1 MSSDSPDKATTAT
14 PETKQPGPFMERM
27 LSGIGHVPEIRP
39 PHPQP
44 PVEEPYRPL
53 RQLKAKPGVA
63 YRLQNPTRE
72 LRVQASSPATDVMT
86 DLSRIA
92 AVTTTSGA
100 SLGEAHQTMI
110 TQGVRALFVADEA
123 RVVLGIITANDILGE
138 RPIQIAQD
146 RGLHHAEIRVSEVM
160 TPAEALEAME
170 LQDVL
175 KVRVGD
181 IVETLKRSGRQH
193 ALVIE
198 ATAAD
203 ATSAVC
209 TVRGIFSL
217 TQIARQLGLPP
228 QVGDVARTFAE
239 IEAAIGA

>member
-1 MSSDSPDKATTAT
+1 MSSDSPDKPTATTS
-14 PETKQPGPFMERM
+14 ESKQPGQFMERM
-27 LSGIGHVPEIRP
+27 LSGIGHVTEIRP
-39 PHPQP
+39 PKPQP
-44 PVEEPYRPL
+44 PAEEPYRALP
-53 RQLKAKPGVA
+53 QLKAKPGVA
-63 YRLQNPTRE
+63 YRLQNPTRV

-86 DLSRIA
+86 DLSRVA
-92 AVTTTSGA
+92 AVTTTVGA
-100 SLGEAHQTMI
+100 SVDEAHQTMI
-110 TQGVRALFVADEA
+110 TQGVRALFVVDET

-138 RPIQIAQD
+138 RPIQVAQD
-146 RGLHHAEIRVSEVM
+146 RGMRHDEIRVSEVM
-160 TPAEALEAME
+160 TPADLMEAME

-193 ALVIE
+193 ALVVE
-198 ATAAD
+198 SSPDD
-203 ATSAVC
+203 ATPATC

-228 QVGDVARTFAE
+228 QFGDVARTFAE